1 MCQNVVNV
9 YKNEITVRISSPL
22 ELDYKIINGDITFT
36 EDYVRL
42 SSKKGEVLL
51 LLPKSNT
58 VVIYPENLS

>member
-1 MCQNVVNV
+1 MYQNVVNV
-9 YKNEITVRISSPL
+9 YKNEITVKISPPL

>member
-36 EDYVRL
+36 EDYIRL

>member
-1 MCQNVVNV
+1 MYQNVVNV
-9 YKNEITVRISSPL
+9 YKNEITVRIPSPL
-22 ELDYKIINGDITFT
+22 ELDYKIINGDIMFT

-58 VVIYPENLS
+58 LVIYPENLS